1 MSINYNTNIG
11 SIFHN
16 NNGTDYVILAEKP
29 EKDYTMLLNMKNKVT
44 PFVCAWNLNKERG
57 EWSQGHYFGTIEE
70 AMEYWEEV

>member
-1 MSINYNTNIG
+1 MAINYNTNIG

-16 NNGTDYVILAEKP
+16 NNGTDYVILAEKS

-44 PFVCAWNLNKERG
+44 PFICAWNLNPKVG

-70 AMEYWEEV
+70 AMEYWKEV

>member
-1 MSINYNTNIG
+1 MAINYNTNIG

-29 EKDYTMLLNMKNKVT
+29 ERDYTMLLNMKNKIT

-57 EWSQGHYFGTIEE
+57 EWSQGHYFGNIEE

>member
-1 MSINYNTNIG
+1 MAINYNTNIG

-29 EKDYTMLLNMKNKVT
+29 EKDYTMLLNMKNKIT

-70 AMEYWEEV
+70 AMEYWKEV

>member
-1 MSINYNTNIG
+1 MAINYNTNIG

-29 EKDYTMLLNMKNKVT
+29 ERDYTMLLNMKNKVT

>member
-1 MSINYNTNIG
+1 MPINYNTNIG
-11 SIFHN
+11 FIFHN

-44 PFVCAWNLNKERG
+44 PFVCAWNLNMKVG

-70 AMEYWEEV
+70 AMKYWKEV